1 MGFFDKALKKVQ
13 DVGENIAASANN
25 VKTVVETSVQD
36 TMEITGLKRQIRE
49 LEKEM
54 DAQYLQIGKKYA
66 EFVADMDDAEP
77 ETAENEAAEATESS
91 EVIDE
96 VKEEAI
102 DEVKAEDVAE
112 TVDEAKEEAA
122 DETIDEVKAEDTAE
136 TIDEEKE
143 VSEEPA
149 EDKVA
154 EESDEDEEPVFDV
167 SDFLTII
174 KQDQA
179 KKKEL
184 ENQLAEVEKRALIYR
199 TNSEFRHIFSELLGN
214 KPHEVLYILRF
225 SLETFAKFRILCSNS
240 HRTGIQITYAHHH
253 TAKRY
258 KRSCRKSEF
267 FRSQKCRDRHI
278 SSAHQFSVCFDLHTF
293 TQSVLDQCL
302 MSLSQT
308 KFPRKSRIV
317 DGTFRSSTG
326 TAVVTGNQNYLCS
339 CFCHTCCYGSDA
351 CF

>member
-77 ETAENEAAEATESS
+77 ETAKNEAAEAETTEATESS

-102 DEVKAEDVAE
+102 DEVKAEAAAE

-122 DETIDEVKAEDTAE
+122 AETIDEVKAEDTAE

-184 ENQLAEVEKRALIYR
+184 ENQLAEVEKRAKQN
-199 TNSEFRHIFSELLGN
+199 TLLREKTKAEESFEQEKG
-214 KPHEVLYILRF
+214 
-225 SLETFAKFRILCSNS
+225 
-240 HRTGIQITYAHHH
+240 
-253 TAKRY
+253 
-258 KRSCRKSEF
+258 
-267 FRSQKCRDRHI
+267 
-278 SSAHQFSVCFDLHTF
+278 
-293 TQSVLDQCL
+293 VLDKALAMEIISKEEYEQKL
-302 MSLSQT
+302 NIAKKKVENFEEIKKIEQQFEMGIIT
-308 KFPRKSRIV
+308 KEEKDEKIN
-317 DGTFRSSTG
+317 
-326 TAVVTGNQNYLCS
+326 AILN
-339 CFCHTCCYGSDA
+339 A
-351 CF
+351 

>member
-184 ENQLAEVEKRALIYR
+184 ENQLAEVEKRAKQN
-199 TNSEFRHIFSELLGN
+199 TLLREKTKAEESFEQEKG
-214 KPHEVLYILRF
+214 
-225 SLETFAKFRILCSNS
+225 
-240 HRTGIQITYAHHH
+240 
-253 TAKRY
+253 
-258 KRSCRKSEF
+258 
-267 FRSQKCRDRHI
+267 
-278 SSAHQFSVCFDLHTF
+278 
-293 TQSVLDQCL
+293 VLDKALAMEIISKEEYEQKL
-302 MSLSQT
+302 NTARKKVENFEEIKKIEQQFEMGIIT
-308 KFPRKSRIV
+308 KEEKDEKIN
-317 DGTFRSSTG
+317 
-326 TAVVTGNQNYLCS
+326 AILN
-339 CFCHTCCYGSDA
+339 A
-351 CF
+351 

>member
-77 ETAENEAAEATESS
+77 ETAENEAAEAETTEAETTEATESS

-102 DEVKAEDVAE
+102 DEVKAEAAAE

-122 DETIDEVKAEDTAE
+122 AETIDEVKAEDTAE

-143 VSEEPA
+143 VSKEPA

-184 ENQLAEVEKRALIYR
+184 ENQLAEVEKRAKQN
-199 TNSEFRHIFSELLGN
+199 TLLREKTKAEESFEQEKG
-214 KPHEVLYILRF
+214 
-225 SLETFAKFRILCSNS
+225 
-240 HRTGIQITYAHHH
+240 
-253 TAKRY
+253 
-258 KRSCRKSEF
+258 
-267 FRSQKCRDRHI
+267 
-278 SSAHQFSVCFDLHTF
+278 
-293 TQSVLDQCL
+293 VLDKALAMEIISKEEYEQKL
-302 MSLSQT
+302 NIARKKVENFEEIKKIEQQFEMGIIT
-308 KFPRKSRIV
+308 KEEKDEKINALLNV
-317 DGTFRSSTG
+317 
-326 TAVVTGNQNYLCS
+326 
-339 CFCHTCCYGSDA
+339 
-351 CF
+351 

>member
-91 EVIDE
+91 AVIDE
-96 VKEEAI
+96 VKAEAATEAI

-149 EDKVA
+149 EDKVT

-184 ENQLAEVEKRALIYR
+184 ENQLAEVEKRAKQN
-199 TNSEFRHIFSELLGN
+199 TLLREKTKAEESFEQEKG
-214 KPHEVLYILRF
+214 
-225 SLETFAKFRILCSNS
+225 
-240 HRTGIQITYAHHH
+240 
-253 TAKRY
+253 
-258 KRSCRKSEF
+258 
-267 FRSQKCRDRHI
+267 
-278 SSAHQFSVCFDLHTF
+278 
-293 TQSVLDQCL
+293 VLDKALAMEIISKEEYEQKL
-302 MSLSQT
+302 NIARKKVENFEEIKKIEQQFEMGIIT
-308 KFPRKSRIV
+308 KEEKDEKIN
-317 DGTFRSSTG
+317 
-326 TAVVTGNQNYLCS
+326 AILN
-339 CFCHTCCYGSDA
+339 A
-351 CF
+351 

>member
-66 EFVADMDDAEP
+66 EFVADMDDTEP
-77 ETAENEAAEATESS
+77 ETAENEAAEAETTEATESS

-96 VKEEAI
+96 VKAEAAAEAI
-102 DEVKAEDVAE
+102 DEVKAEDADKTINEV
-112 TVDEAKEEAA
+112 KEEAPA
-122 DETIDEVKAEDTAE
+122 ETIDEVKAEDTAE

-143 VSEEPA
+143 ASEEPA

-184 ENQLAEVEKRALIYR
+184 ENQLAEVEKRAKQN
-199 TNSEFRHIFSELLGN
+199 TLLREKTKAEESFEQEKG
-214 KPHEVLYILRF
+214 
-225 SLETFAKFRILCSNS
+225 
-240 HRTGIQITYAHHH
+240 
-253 TAKRY
+253 
-258 KRSCRKSEF
+258 
-267 FRSQKCRDRHI
+267 
-278 SSAHQFSVCFDLHTF
+278 
-293 TQSVLDQCL
+293 VLDKALAMEIISKEEYEQKL
-302 MSLSQT
+302 NIAKKKVENFEEIKKIEQQFEMGIIT
-308 KFPRKSRIV
+308 KEEKDEKIN
-317 DGTFRSSTG
+317 
-326 TAVVTGNQNYLCS
+326 AILN
-339 CFCHTCCYGSDA
+339 A
-351 CF
+351 

>member
-102 DEVKAEDVAE
+102 DEVKAEAADE

-122 DETIDEVKAEDTAE
+122 
-136 TIDEEKE
+136 
-143 VSEEPA
+143 
-149 EDKVA
+149 
-154 EESDEDEEPVFDV
+154 DEDEEPVFDV

-184 ENQLAEVEKRALIYR
+184 ENQLAEVEKRAKQN
-199 TNSEFRHIFSELLGN
+199 TLLREKTKAEESFEQEKG
-214 KPHEVLYILRF
+214 
-225 SLETFAKFRILCSNS
+225 
-240 HRTGIQITYAHHH
+240 
-253 TAKRY
+253 
-258 KRSCRKSEF
+258 
-267 FRSQKCRDRHI
+267 
-278 SSAHQFSVCFDLHTF
+278 
-293 TQSVLDQCL
+293 VLDKALAMEIISKEEYEQKL
-302 MSLSQT
+302 NIA
-308 KFPRKSRIV
+308 RKKVENFEEIKKNRAAV
-317 DGTFRSSTG
+317 RDGHYHKRRKR
-326 TAVVTGNQNYLCS
+326 
-339 CFCHTCCYGSDA
+339 
-351 CF
+351 

>member
-77 ETAENEAAEATESS
+77 ETAENEAAEAETTEATEPS

-102 DEVKAEDVAE
+102 DEVKAEAADE

-122 DETIDEVKAEDTAE
+122 AETIDEVKAEDTAE

-143 VSEEPA
+143 ASEEPA

-184 ENQLAEVEKRALIYR
+184 ENQLAEVEKRAKQN
-199 TNSEFRHIFSELLGN
+199 TLLREKTKAEESFEQEKG
-214 KPHEVLYILRF
+214 
-225 SLETFAKFRILCSNS
+225 
-240 HRTGIQITYAHHH
+240 
-253 TAKRY
+253 
-258 KRSCRKSEF
+258 
-267 FRSQKCRDRHI
+267 
-278 SSAHQFSVCFDLHTF
+278 
-293 TQSVLDQCL
+293 VLDKALAMEIISKEEYEQKL
-302 MSLSQT
+302 NIARKKVENFEEIKKIEQQFEMGIIT
-308 KFPRKSRIV
+308 KEEKDEKIN
-317 DGTFRSSTG
+317 
-326 TAVVTGNQNYLCS
+326 AILN
-339 CFCHTCCYGSDA
+339 A
-351 CF
+351 

>member
-13 DVGENIAASANN
+13 DVGENIAASASN

-77 ETAENEAAEATESS
+77 ETAENEAAEAETTEATEPS

-102 DEVKAEDVAE
+102 DEVKAEAAAE

-184 ENQLAEVEKRALIYR
+184 ENQLAEVEKRAKQN
-199 TNSEFRHIFSELLGN
+199 TLLREKTKAEESFEQEKG
-214 KPHEVLYILRF
+214 
-225 SLETFAKFRILCSNS
+225 
-240 HRTGIQITYAHHH
+240 
-253 TAKRY
+253 
-258 KRSCRKSEF
+258 
-267 FRSQKCRDRHI
+267 
-278 SSAHQFSVCFDLHTF
+278 
-293 TQSVLDQCL
+293 VLDKALAMEIISKEEYEQKL
-302 MSLSQT
+302 NIARKKVENFEEIKKIEQQFEMGIIT
-308 KFPRKSRIV
+308 KEEKDEKIN
-317 DGTFRSSTG
+317 
-326 TAVVTGNQNYLCS
+326 AILN
-339 CFCHTCCYGSDA
+339 A
-351 CF
+351 

>member
-77 ETAENEAAEATESS
+77 ETAENEAAEAETTEATESS

-96 VKEEAI
+96 VKAEAAAEAI
-102 DEVKAEDVAE
+102 DEVKAEDADE

-122 DETIDEVKAEDTAE
+122 
-136 TIDEEKE
+136 
-143 VSEEPA
+143 
-149 EDKVA
+149 
-154 EESDEDEEPVFDV
+154 DEDEEPVFDV

-184 ENQLAEVEKRALIYR
+184 ENQLAEVEKRAKQN
-199 TNSEFRHIFSELLGN
+199 TLLREKTKAEESFEQEKG
-214 KPHEVLYILRF
+214 
-225 SLETFAKFRILCSNS
+225 
-240 HRTGIQITYAHHH
+240 
-253 TAKRY
+253 
-258 KRSCRKSEF
+258 
-267 FRSQKCRDRHI
+267 
-278 SSAHQFSVCFDLHTF
+278 
-293 TQSVLDQCL
+293 VLDKALAMEIISKEEYEQKL
-302 MSLSQT
+302 NIARKKVENFEEIKKIEQQFEMGIIT
-308 KFPRKSRIV
+308 KEEKDEKIN
-317 DGTFRSSTG
+317 
-326 TAVVTGNQNYLCS
+326 AILN
-339 CFCHTCCYGSDA
+339 A
-351 CF
+351 

>member
-77 ETAENEAAEATESS
+77 ETAENEAAEAETTEATEPS

-102 DEVKAEDVAE
+102 DEVKAEAAAE

-122 DETIDEVKAEDTAE
+122 AETIDEVKAEDTAE

-184 ENQLAEVEKRALIYR
+184 ENQLAEVEKRAKQN
-199 TNSEFRHIFSELLGN
+199 TLLREKTKAEESFEQEKG
-214 KPHEVLYILRF
+214 
-225 SLETFAKFRILCSNS
+225 
-240 HRTGIQITYAHHH
+240 
-253 TAKRY
+253 
-258 KRSCRKSEF
+258 
-267 FRSQKCRDRHI
+267 
-278 SSAHQFSVCFDLHTF
+278 
-293 TQSVLDQCL
+293 VLDKALAMEIISKEEYEQKL
-302 MSLSQT
+302 NIAKKKVENFEEIKKIEQQFEMGIIT
-308 KFPRKSRIV
+308 KEEKDEKIN
-317 DGTFRSSTG
+317 
-326 TAVVTGNQNYLCS
+326 AILN
-339 CFCHTCCYGSDA
+339 A
-351 CF
+351 

>member
-77 ETAENEAAEATESS
+77 ETAENEAAEAETTEATESS

-96 VKEEAI
+96 VKKEAI

-112 TVDEAKEEAA
+112 TVDEAKEEAT

-136 TIDEEKE
+136 TIDEAKE
-143 VSEEPA
+143 ASEEPA

-184 ENQLAEVEKRALIYR
+184 ENQLAEVEKRAKQN
-199 TNSEFRHIFSELLGN
+199 TLLREKTKAEESFEQEKG
-214 KPHEVLYILRF
+214 
-225 SLETFAKFRILCSNS
+225 
-240 HRTGIQITYAHHH
+240 
-253 TAKRY
+253 
-258 KRSCRKSEF
+258 
-267 FRSQKCRDRHI
+267 
-278 SSAHQFSVCFDLHTF
+278 
-293 TQSVLDQCL
+293 VLDKALAMEIISKEEYEQKL
-302 MSLSQT
+302 NIARKKVENFEEIKKIEQQFEMGIIT
-308 KFPRKSRIV
+308 KEEKDEKIN
-317 DGTFRSSTG
+317 
-326 TAVVTGNQNYLCS
+326 AILN
-339 CFCHTCCYGSDA
+339 A
-351 CF
+351 

>member
-77 ETAENEAAEATESS
+77 ETVENEAAEATESS

-102 DEVKAEDVAE
+102 DEVKAEAADE

-122 DETIDEVKAEDTAE
+122 DETIDAVKAEDTAE

-184 ENQLAEVEKRALIYR
+184 ENQLAEVEKRAKQN
-199 TNSEFRHIFSELLGN
+199 TLLREKTKAEESFEQEKG
-214 KPHEVLYILRF
+214 
-225 SLETFAKFRILCSNS
+225 
-240 HRTGIQITYAHHH
+240 
-253 TAKRY
+253 
-258 KRSCRKSEF
+258 
-267 FRSQKCRDRHI
+267 
-278 SSAHQFSVCFDLHTF
+278 
-293 TQSVLDQCL
+293 VLDKALAMEIISKEEYEQKL
-302 MSLSQT
+302 NIARKKVESFEEIKKIEQQFEMGIIT
-308 KFPRKSRIV
+308 KEEKDEKIN
-317 DGTFRSSTG
+317 
-326 TAVVTGNQNYLCS
+326 AILN
-339 CFCHTCCYGSDA
+339 A
-351 CF
+351 

>member
-77 ETAENEAAEATESS
+77 ETAENEAAEAETTEATESS

-112 TVDEAKEEAA
+112 TVDEAKEEAPA
-122 DETIDEVKAEDTAE
+122 ETIDEVKAEDTAE

-154 EESDEDEEPVFDV
+154 EESDEDEEPVFDA

-184 ENQLAEVEKRALIYR
+184 ENQLAEVEKRAKQN
-199 TNSEFRHIFSELLGN
+199 TLLREKTKAEESFEQEKG
-214 KPHEVLYILRF
+214 
-225 SLETFAKFRILCSNS
+225 
-240 HRTGIQITYAHHH
+240 
-253 TAKRY
+253 
-258 KRSCRKSEF
+258 
-267 FRSQKCRDRHI
+267 
-278 SSAHQFSVCFDLHTF
+278 
-293 TQSVLDQCL
+293 VLDKALAMEIISKEEYEQKL
-302 MSLSQT
+302 NIARKKVENFEEIKKIEQQFEMGIIT
-308 KFPRKSRIV
+308 KEEKDEKIN
-317 DGTFRSSTG
+317 
-326 TAVVTGNQNYLCS
+326 AILN
-339 CFCHTCCYGSDA
+339 A
-351 CF
+351 

>member
-96 VKEEAI
+96 VKAEEAAEAI
-102 DEVKAEDVAE
+102 DEVKAEAADE

-122 DETIDEVKAEDTAE
+122 AETIDEVKAEDTAE

-143 VSEEPA
+143 ASEEPA

-184 ENQLAEVEKRALIYR
+184 ENQLAEVEKRAKQN
-199 TNSEFRHIFSELLGN
+199 TLLREKTKAEESFEQEKG
-214 KPHEVLYILRF
+214 
-225 SLETFAKFRILCSNS
+225 
-240 HRTGIQITYAHHH
+240 
-253 TAKRY
+253 
-258 KRSCRKSEF
+258 
-267 FRSQKCRDRHI
+267 
-278 SSAHQFSVCFDLHTF
+278 
-293 TQSVLDQCL
+293 VLDKALAMEIISKEEYEQKL
-302 MSLSQT
+302 NIARKKVENFEEIKKIEQQFEMGIIT
-308 KFPRKSRIV
+308 KEEKDEKIN
-317 DGTFRSSTG
+317 
-326 TAVVTGNQNYLCS
+326 AILN
-339 CFCHTCCYGSDA
+339 A
-351 CF
+351 

>member
-77 ETAENEAAEATESS
+77 ETAENEAAEAETTEATESS

-102 DEVKAEDVAE
+102 DEVK
-112 TVDEAKEEAA
+112 
-122 DETIDEVKAEDTAE
+122 
-136 TIDEEKE
+136 
-143 VSEEPA
+143 A

-184 ENQLAEVEKRALIYR
+184 ENQLAEVEKRAKQN
-199 TNSEFRHIFSELLGN
+199 TLLREKTKAEESFEQEKG
-214 KPHEVLYILRF
+214 
-225 SLETFAKFRILCSNS
+225 
-240 HRTGIQITYAHHH
+240 
-253 TAKRY
+253 
-258 KRSCRKSEF
+258 
-267 FRSQKCRDRHI
+267 
-278 SSAHQFSVCFDLHTF
+278 
-293 TQSVLDQCL
+293 VLDKALAMEIISKEEYEQKL
-302 MSLSQT
+302 NIARKKVENFEEIKKIEQQFEMGIIT
-308 KFPRKSRIV
+308 KEEKDEKIN
-317 DGTFRSSTG
+317 
-326 TAVVTGNQNYLCS
+326 AILN
-339 CFCHTCCYGSDA
+339 A
-351 CF
+351 

>member
-77 ETAENEAAEATESS
+77 ETAENEAAEATKSS

-96 VKEEAI
+96 VKAEAAAEAI
-102 DEVKAEDVAE
+102 DKVKAEDVAE

-122 DETIDEVKAEDTAE
+122 DETIDEVKAEDTVE
-136 TIDEEKE
+136 TINEEKE
-143 VSEEPA
+143 ASEESA

-184 ENQLAEVEKRALIYR
+184 ENQLAEVEKRAKQN
-199 TNSEFRHIFSELLGN
+199 TLLREKTKAEESFEQEKG
-214 KPHEVLYILRF
+214 
-225 SLETFAKFRILCSNS
+225 
-240 HRTGIQITYAHHH
+240 
-253 TAKRY
+253 
-258 KRSCRKSEF
+258 
-267 FRSQKCRDRHI
+267 
-278 SSAHQFSVCFDLHTF
+278 
-293 TQSVLDQCL
+293 VLDKALAMEIISKEEYEQKL
-302 MSLSQT
+302 NIARKKVENFEEIKKIEQQFEMGIIT
-308 KFPRKSRIV
+308 KEEKDEKIN
-317 DGTFRSSTG
+317 
-326 TAVVTGNQNYLCS
+326 AILN
-339 CFCHTCCYGSDA
+339 A
-351 CF
+351 

>member
-77 ETAENEAAEATESS
+77 ETAENEAAEAETTEAETTEATESS

-102 DEVKAEDVAE
+102 DEVKAEAAAE

-122 DETIDEVKAEDTAE
+122 AETIDEVKAEDTAE

-143 VSEEPA
+143 ASEEPA

-184 ENQLAEVEKRALIYR
+184 ENQLAEVEKRAKQN
-199 TNSEFRHIFSELLGN
+199 TLLREKTKAEESFEQEKG
-214 KPHEVLYILRF
+214 
-225 SLETFAKFRILCSNS
+225 
-240 HRTGIQITYAHHH
+240 
-253 TAKRY
+253 
-258 KRSCRKSEF
+258 
-267 FRSQKCRDRHI
+267 
-278 SSAHQFSVCFDLHTF
+278 
-293 TQSVLDQCL
+293 VLDKALAMEIISKEEYEQKL
-302 MSLSQT
+302 NIARKKVENFEEIKKIEQQFEMGIIT
-308 KFPRKSRIV
+308 KEEKDEKIN
-317 DGTFRSSTG
+317 
-326 TAVVTGNQNYLCS
+326 AILN
-339 CFCHTCCYGSDA
+339 A
-351 CF
+351 

>member
-1 MGFFDKALKKVQ
+1 M
-13 DVGENIAASANN
+13 GENIAASANN

-102 DEVKAEDVAE
+102 DEVKAEAADE

-122 DETIDEVKAEDTAE
+122 
-136 TIDEEKE
+136 
-143 VSEEPA
+143 
-149 EDKVA
+149 
-154 EESDEDEEPVFDV
+154 DEDEEPVFDV

-184 ENQLAEVEKRALIYR
+184 ENQLAEVEKRAKQN
-199 TNSEFRHIFSELLGN
+199 TLLREKTKAEESFEQEKG
-214 KPHEVLYILRF
+214 VLDKALAMEIISKEEYEQKLNIARKKV
-225 SLETFAKFRILCSNS
+225 ENFAEIK
-240 HRTGIQITYAHHH
+240 
-253 TAKRY
+253 
-258 KRSCRKSEF
+258 KSSSSS
-267 FRSQKCRDRHI
+267 RWALSQKKKK
-278 SSAHQFSVCFDLHTF
+278 
-293 TQSVLDQCL
+293 
-302 MSLSQT
+302 M
-308 KFPRKSRIV
+308 RK
-317 DGTFRSSTG
+317 
-326 TAVVTGNQNYLCS
+326 
-339 CFCHTCCYGSDA
+339 
-351 CF
+351 

>member
-77 ETAENEAAEATESS
+77 ETAENEAAEAETTEATESS

-102 DEVKAEDVAE
+102 DEVKAEAAAE

-143 VSEEPA
+143 VFEEPA

-184 ENQLAEVEKRALIYR
+184 ENQLAEVEKRAKQN
-199 TNSEFRHIFSELLGN
+199 TLLREKTKAEESFEQEKG
-214 KPHEVLYILRF
+214 
-225 SLETFAKFRILCSNS
+225 
-240 HRTGIQITYAHHH
+240 
-253 TAKRY
+253 
-258 KRSCRKSEF
+258 
-267 FRSQKCRDRHI
+267 
-278 SSAHQFSVCFDLHTF
+278 
-293 TQSVLDQCL
+293 VLDKALAMEIISKEEYEQKL
-302 MSLSQT
+302 NIARKKVENFEEIKKIEQQFEMGIIT
-308 KFPRKSRIV
+308 KEEKDEKIN
-317 DGTFRSSTG
+317 
-326 TAVVTGNQNYLCS
+326 AILN
-339 CFCHTCCYGSDA
+339 A
-351 CF
+351 

>member
-77 ETAENEAAEATESS
+77 ETAENEAAEA
-91 EVIDE
+91 
-96 VKEEAI
+96 
-102 DEVKAEDVAE
+102 E
-112 TVDEAKEEAA
+112 TVDEAKEEAV

-154 EESDEDEEPVFDV
+154 EESDENEEPVFDV

-184 ENQLAEVEKRALIYR
+184 ENQLAEVEKRAKQN
-199 TNSEFRHIFSELLGN
+199 TLLREKTKAEESFEQEKG
-214 KPHEVLYILRF
+214 
-225 SLETFAKFRILCSNS
+225 
-240 HRTGIQITYAHHH
+240 
-253 TAKRY
+253 
-258 KRSCRKSEF
+258 
-267 FRSQKCRDRHI
+267 
-278 SSAHQFSVCFDLHTF
+278 
-293 TQSVLDQCL
+293 VLDKALAMEIISKEEYEQKL
-302 MSLSQT
+302 NIARKKVENFEEIKKIEQQFEMGIIT
-308 KFPRKSRIV
+308 KEEKDEKIN
-317 DGTFRSSTG
+317 
-326 TAVVTGNQNYLCS
+326 AILN
-339 CFCHTCCYGSDA
+339 A
-351 CF
+351 

>member
-77 ETAENEAAEATESS
+77 ETAENEAAEAETTEATEPS

-102 DEVKAEDVAE
+102 DEEKAEAAAE

-184 ENQLAEVEKRALIYR
+184 ENQLAEVEKRAKQN
-199 TNSEFRHIFSELLGN
+199 TLLREKTKAEESFEQEKG
-214 KPHEVLYILRF
+214 
-225 SLETFAKFRILCSNS
+225 
-240 HRTGIQITYAHHH
+240 
-253 TAKRY
+253 
-258 KRSCRKSEF
+258 
-267 FRSQKCRDRHI
+267 
-278 SSAHQFSVCFDLHTF
+278 
-293 TQSVLDQCL
+293 VLDKALAMEIISKEEYEQKL
-302 MSLSQT
+302 NIARKKVENFEEIKKIEQQFEMGIIT
-308 KFPRKSRIV
+308 KEEKDEKIN
-317 DGTFRSSTG
+317 
-326 TAVVTGNQNYLCS
+326 AILN
-339 CFCHTCCYGSDA
+339 A
-351 CF
+351 

>member
-77 ETAENEAAEATESS
+77 ETAENEAAEAETTEAETTEATESS

-184 ENQLAEVEKRALIYR
+184 ENQLAEVEKRAKQN
-199 TNSEFRHIFSELLGN
+199 TLLREKTKAEESFEQEKG
-214 KPHEVLYILRF
+214 
-225 SLETFAKFRILCSNS
+225 
-240 HRTGIQITYAHHH
+240 
-253 TAKRY
+253 
-258 KRSCRKSEF
+258 
-267 FRSQKCRDRHI
+267 
-278 SSAHQFSVCFDLHTF
+278 
-293 TQSVLDQCL
+293 VLDKALAMEIISKEEYEQKL
-302 MSLSQT
+302 NIARKKVENFEEIKKIEQQFEMGIIT
-308 KFPRKSRIV
+308 KEEKDEKIN
-317 DGTFRSSTG
+317 
-326 TAVVTGNQNYLCS
+326 AILN
-339 CFCHTCCYGSDA
+339 A
-351 CF
+351 

>member
-77 ETAENEAAEATESS
+77 ETAENEAAEAETTEATESS

-102 DEVKAEDVAE
+102 DEVKAEAAAE
-112 TVDEAKEEAA
+112 TVDEAKEEAD

-184 ENQLAEVEKRALIYR
+184 ENQLAEVEKRAKQN
-199 TNSEFRHIFSELLGN
+199 TLLREKTKAEESFEQEKG
-214 KPHEVLYILRF
+214 
-225 SLETFAKFRILCSNS
+225 
-240 HRTGIQITYAHHH
+240 
-253 TAKRY
+253 
-258 KRSCRKSEF
+258 
-267 FRSQKCRDRHI
+267 
-278 SSAHQFSVCFDLHTF
+278 
-293 TQSVLDQCL
+293 VLDKALAMEIISKEEYEQKL
-302 MSLSQT
+302 NIARKKVENFEEIKKIEQQFEMGIIT
-308 KFPRKSRIV
+308 KEEKDEKIN
-317 DGTFRSSTG
+317 
-326 TAVVTGNQNYLCS
+326 AILN
-339 CFCHTCCYGSDA
+339 A
-351 CF
+351 

>member
-77 ETAENEAAEATESS
+77 ETAENEAAEAETTEATESS

-96 VKEEAI
+96 VKEEA
-102 DEVKAEDVAE
+102 
-112 TVDEAKEEAA
+112 
-122 DETIDEVKAEDTAE
+122 IDEVKAEDTAE

-184 ENQLAEVEKRALIYR
+184 ENQLAEVEKRAKQN
-199 TNSEFRHIFSELLGN
+199 TLLREKTKAEESFEQEKG
-214 KPHEVLYILRF
+214 
-225 SLETFAKFRILCSNS
+225 
-240 HRTGIQITYAHHH
+240 
-253 TAKRY
+253 
-258 KRSCRKSEF
+258 
-267 FRSQKCRDRHI
+267 
-278 SSAHQFSVCFDLHTF
+278 
-293 TQSVLDQCL
+293 VLDKALAMEIISKEEYEQKL
-302 MSLSQT
+302 NIARKKVENFEEIKKIEQQFEMGIIT
-308 KFPRKSRIV
+308 KEEKDEKIN
-317 DGTFRSSTG
+317 
-326 TAVVTGNQNYLCS
+326 AILN
-339 CFCHTCCYGSDA
+339 A
-351 CF
+351 

>member
-77 ETAENEAAEATESS
+77 ETAENEAAEAETTEATESS

-102 DEVKAEDVAE
+102 DEVKAEAAAE

-122 DETIDEVKAEDTAE
+122 AETIDEVKAEDTAE

-143 VSEEPA
+143 VSKEPA

-184 ENQLAEVEKRALIYR
+184 ENQLAEVEKRAKQN
-199 TNSEFRHIFSELLGN
+199 TLLCEKTKAEESFEQEKG
-214 KPHEVLYILRF
+214 
-225 SLETFAKFRILCSNS
+225 
-240 HRTGIQITYAHHH
+240 
-253 TAKRY
+253 
-258 KRSCRKSEF
+258 
-267 FRSQKCRDRHI
+267 
-278 SSAHQFSVCFDLHTF
+278 
-293 TQSVLDQCL
+293 VLDKALAMEIISKEEYEQKL
-302 MSLSQT
+302 NIAKKKVENFEEIKKIEQQFEMGIIT
-308 KFPRKSRIV
+308 KEEKDEKIN
-317 DGTFRSSTG
+317 
-326 TAVVTGNQNYLCS
+326 AILN
-339 CFCHTCCYGSDA
+339 A
-351 CF
+351 

>member
-77 ETAENEAAEATESS
+77 ETAESEAAEAETTEATESS

-96 VKEEAI
+96 VK
-102 DEVKAEDVAE
+102 AEDADKTINEV
-112 TVDEAKEEAA
+112 KEEAPA
-122 DETIDEVKAEDTAE
+122 ETIDEVKAEDTAE

-143 VSEEPA
+143 ASEEPA

-184 ENQLAEVEKRALIYR
+184 ENQLAEVEKRAKQN
-199 TNSEFRHIFSELLGN
+199 TLLREKTKAEESFEQEKG
-214 KPHEVLYILRF
+214 
-225 SLETFAKFRILCSNS
+225 
-240 HRTGIQITYAHHH
+240 
-253 TAKRY
+253 
-258 KRSCRKSEF
+258 
-267 FRSQKCRDRHI
+267 
-278 SSAHQFSVCFDLHTF
+278 
-293 TQSVLDQCL
+293 VLDKALAMEIISKEEYEQKL
-302 MSLSQT
+302 NIAKKKVENFEEIKKIEQQFEMGIIT
-308 KFPRKSRIV
+308 KEEKDEKINAILN
-317 DGTFRSSTG
+317 T
-326 TAVVTGNQNYLCS
+326 
-339 CFCHTCCYGSDA
+339 
-351 CF
+351 

>member
-1 MGFFDKALKKVQ
+1 MHLHTIRQGLISWDFFDKALKKVQ

-102 DEVKAEDVAE
+102 DEVKAEAAAE

-184 ENQLAEVEKRALIYR
+184 ENQLAEVEKRAKQN
-199 TNSEFRHIFSELLGN
+199 TLLREKTKAEESFEQEKG
-214 KPHEVLYILRF
+214 VLDKALAMEIISKEEYEQKLNIARKKVENL
-225 SLETFAKFRILCSNS
+225 
-240 HRTGIQITYAHHH
+240 
-253 TAKRY
+253 
-258 KRSCRKSEF
+258 KRSKKSSSSS
-267 FRSQKCRDRHI
+267 RWALSQKKKK
-278 SSAHQFSVCFDLHTF
+278 
-293 TQSVLDQCL
+293 
-302 MSLSQT
+302 M
-308 KFPRKSRIV
+308 RK
-317 DGTFRSSTG
+317 
-326 TAVVTGNQNYLCS
+326 
-339 CFCHTCCYGSDA
+339 
-351 CF
+351 

>member
-77 ETAENEAAEATESS
+77 ETAENEAAEAETTEATEPS

-102 DEVKAEDVAE
+102 DEVKAEAAAE

-122 DETIDEVKAEDTAE
+122 DEAIDEVKAEDTAE

-143 VSEEPA
+143 VSKEPA

-184 ENQLAEVEKRALIYR
+184 ENQLAEVEKRAKQN
-199 TNSEFRHIFSELLGN
+199 TLLREKTKAEESFEQEKG
-214 KPHEVLYILRF
+214 
-225 SLETFAKFRILCSNS
+225 
-240 HRTGIQITYAHHH
+240 
-253 TAKRY
+253 
-258 KRSCRKSEF
+258 
-267 FRSQKCRDRHI
+267 
-278 SSAHQFSVCFDLHTF
+278 
-293 TQSVLDQCL
+293 VLDKALAMEIISKEEYEQKL
-302 MSLSQT
+302 NIARKKVENFEEIKKIEQQFEMGIIT
-308 KFPRKSRIV
+308 KEEKDEKIN
-317 DGTFRSSTG
+317 
-326 TAVVTGNQNYLCS
+326 AILN
-339 CFCHTCCYGSDA
+339 A
-351 CF
+351 

>member
-77 ETAENEAAEATESS
+77 ETAENEAAEAETTEATESS

-102 DEVKAEDVAE
+102 DEVKAEAAAE

-122 DETIDEVKAEDTAE
+122 AETIDEVKAEDTAE

-149 EDKVA
+149 EYKVA

-184 ENQLAEVEKRALIYR
+184 ENQLAEVEKRAKQN
-199 TNSEFRHIFSELLGN
+199 TLLREKTKAEESFEQEKG
-214 KPHEVLYILRF
+214 
-225 SLETFAKFRILCSNS
+225 
-240 HRTGIQITYAHHH
+240 
-253 TAKRY
+253 
-258 KRSCRKSEF
+258 
-267 FRSQKCRDRHI
+267 
-278 SSAHQFSVCFDLHTF
+278 
-293 TQSVLDQCL
+293 VLDKALAMEIISKEEYEQKL
-302 MSLSQT
+302 NIAKKKVENFEEIKKIEQQFDMGIIT
-308 KFPRKSRIV
+308 KEEKDEKIN
-317 DGTFRSSTG
+317 
-326 TAVVTGNQNYLCS
+326 AILN
-339 CFCHTCCYGSDA
+339 A
-351 CF
+351 

>member
-77 ETAENEAAEATESS
+77 ETAEAETTEATESS

-96 VKEEAI
+96 VKAEAA
-102 DEVKAEDVAE
+102 DE

-122 DETIDEVKAEDTAE
+122 NETIDEVKAEDTAE

-143 VSEEPA
+143 VS
-149 EDKVA
+149 
-154 EESDEDEEPVFDV
+154 EEPVFDV

-184 ENQLAEVEKRALIYR
+184 ENQLAEVEKRAKQN
-199 TNSEFRHIFSELLGN
+199 TLLREKTKAEESFEQEKG
-214 KPHEVLYILRF
+214 
-225 SLETFAKFRILCSNS
+225 
-240 HRTGIQITYAHHH
+240 
-253 TAKRY
+253 
-258 KRSCRKSEF
+258 
-267 FRSQKCRDRHI
+267 
-278 SSAHQFSVCFDLHTF
+278 
-293 TQSVLDQCL
+293 VLDKALAMEIISKEEYEQKL
-302 MSLSQT
+302 NIARKKVENFEEIKKIEQQFEMGIIT
-308 KFPRKSRIV
+308 KEEKDEKIN
-317 DGTFRSSTG
+317 
-326 TAVVTGNQNYLCS
+326 AILN
-339 CFCHTCCYGSDA
+339 A
-351 CF
+351 

>member
-77 ETAENEAAEATESS
+77 ETAENEAAEAETTEATESS

-102 DEVKAEDVAE
+102 DEVKAEAAAE
-112 TVDEAKEEAA
+112 TVDEAKEEAPA
-122 DETIDEVKAEDTAE
+122 ETIDEVKAEDTAE

-184 ENQLAEVEKRALIYR
+184 ENQLAEVEKRAKQN
-199 TNSEFRHIFSELLGN
+199 TLLREKTKAEESFEQEKG
-214 KPHEVLYILRF
+214 
-225 SLETFAKFRILCSNS
+225 
-240 HRTGIQITYAHHH
+240 
-253 TAKRY
+253 
-258 KRSCRKSEF
+258 
-267 FRSQKCRDRHI
+267 
-278 SSAHQFSVCFDLHTF
+278 
-293 TQSVLDQCL
+293 VLDKALAMEIISKEEYEQKL
-302 MSLSQT
+302 NIARKKVENFEEIKKIEQQFEMGIIT
-308 KFPRKSRIV
+308 KEEKDEKIN
-317 DGTFRSSTG
+317 
-326 TAVVTGNQNYLCS
+326 AILN
-339 CFCHTCCYGSDA
+339 A
-351 CF
+351 

>member
-77 ETAENEAAEATESS
+77 ETAENEAAEAETTEATEPS

-102 DEVKAEDVAE
+102 DEVKAEAAAE

-143 VSEEPA
+143 VSEEPS

-184 ENQLAEVEKRALIYR
+184 ENQLAEVEKRAKQN
-199 TNSEFRHIFSELLGN
+199 TLLREKTKAEESFEQEKG
-214 KPHEVLYILRF
+214 
-225 SLETFAKFRILCSNS
+225 
-240 HRTGIQITYAHHH
+240 
-253 TAKRY
+253 
-258 KRSCRKSEF
+258 
-267 FRSQKCRDRHI
+267 
-278 SSAHQFSVCFDLHTF
+278 
-293 TQSVLDQCL
+293 VLDKALAMEIISKEEYEQKL
-302 MSLSQT
+302 NIARKKVENFEEIKKIEQQFEMGIIT
-308 KFPRKSRIV
+308 KEEKDEKIN
-317 DGTFRSSTG
+317 
-326 TAVVTGNQNYLCS
+326 AILN
-339 CFCHTCCYGSDA
+339 A
-351 CF
+351 

>member
-77 ETAENEAAEATESS
+77 ETAENEAAEAETTEATESS

-96 VKEEAI
+96 VKAEAAAEAI
-102 DEVKAEDVAE
+102 DEVKAEDA
-112 TVDEAKEEAA
+112 
-122 DETIDEVKAEDTAE
+122 AE

-143 VSEEPA
+143 ASEEPA

-184 ENQLAEVEKRALIYR
+184 ENQLAEVEKRAKQN
-199 TNSEFRHIFSELLGN
+199 TLLREKTKAEESFEQEKG
-214 KPHEVLYILRF
+214 
-225 SLETFAKFRILCSNS
+225 
-240 HRTGIQITYAHHH
+240 
-253 TAKRY
+253 
-258 KRSCRKSEF
+258 
-267 FRSQKCRDRHI
+267 
-278 SSAHQFSVCFDLHTF
+278 
-293 TQSVLDQCL
+293 VLDKALAMEIISKEEYEQKL
-302 MSLSQT
+302 NIARKKVENFEEIKKIEQQFEMGIIT
-308 KFPRKSRIV
+308 KEEKDEKIN
-317 DGTFRSSTG
+317 
-326 TAVVTGNQNYLCS
+326 AILN
-339 CFCHTCCYGSDA
+339 A
-351 CF
+351 